1 MGTMKTCHEMLVEI
15 KAATELG
22 EIALAKRLDISQPT
36 VNRILNKQVDCKGT
50 TLIKIMRLHEEVC
63 GQNGN
68 GVKRAAASDDTQP
81 PVGGTS
87 GDEKMSRMVA

>member
-36 VNRILNKQVDCKGT
+36 VNRILT